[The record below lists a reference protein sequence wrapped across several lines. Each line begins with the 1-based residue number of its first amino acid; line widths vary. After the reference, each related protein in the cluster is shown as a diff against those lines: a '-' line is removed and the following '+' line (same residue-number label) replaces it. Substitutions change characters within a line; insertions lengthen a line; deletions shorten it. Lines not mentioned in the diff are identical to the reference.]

1 MMVMV
6 TVVVMVT
13 AVMML
18 VVEFEMSYWGMVEVK
33 VWEVTRWE
41 KGVNFPVEMIGV
53 DLMVLLAVKTGEGFL
68 IVVVVVRDELE
79 KMVVATVLLLVVM
92 AEESFL
98 EERVIAVV
106 VRDELE
112 KMVVAI
118 GAMEEGVL
126 AGLE

>member
-6 TVVVMVT
+6 TAMVMMTVVVMVT

-18 VVEFEMSYWGMVEVK
+18 VVEFEMSYWGMVVL
-33 VWEVTRWE
+33 RWE

-118 GAMEEGVL
+118 GAMKEGVL

>member
-79 KMVVATVLLLVVM
+79 KMVVATVLLVVK
-92 AEESFL
+92 AEENFL

-106 VRDELE
+106 V
-112 KMVVAI
+112 AI
-118 GAMEEGVL
+118 GAMKEGVL

>member
-6 TVVVMVT
+6 TAMVMMTVVVMVT

-18 VVEFEMSYWGMVEVK
+18 VVEFEMSYWGMVVL
-33 VWEVTRWE
+33 RWE

-53 DLMVLLAVKTGEGFL
+53 DLTVLLVEKTGEGFL
-68 IVVVVVRDELE
+68 IVVVV
-79 KMVVATVLLLVVM
+79 M
-92 AEESFL
+92 
-98 EERVIAVV
+98 
-106 VRDELE
+106 DELE

-118 GAMEEGVL
+118 GAMKEGVL

>member
-1 MMVMV
+1 
-6 TVVVMVT
+6 
-13 AVMML
+13 
-18 VVEFEMSYWGMVEVK
+18 
-33 VWEVTRWE
+33 
-41 KGVNFPVEMIGV
+41 
-53 DLMVLLAVKTGEGFL
+53 
-68 IVVVVVRDELE
+68 VVVVVMDELE
-79 KMVVATVLLLVVM
+79 KMVVATVLLVVK

-118 GAMEEGVL
+118 GAMKEGVL